1 MIKEVILG
9 EFTWQDIIKYQD
21 QDIELVIVGNTN
33 KYKVPKSLNDYKE
46 KAARKGRIMALPT
59 HLPYIKEHYKSVSF
73 DELSTKQV
81 KEVCN
86 VIVG

>member
-46 KAARKGRIMALPT
+46 NAARKGRIMALST

-73 DELSTKQV
+73 DELSIKQV

-86 VIVG
+86 VVVG